1 MTDGRAAG
9 APTQEPVTD
18 VPLPGSARERRSS
31 ADRHTRVIWNAAA
44 GSKGGIATS
53 ENTEERIGRLM
64 DVGGLGSELVASR
77 TIDEAK
83 ASASEAVSGGYDL
96 VVAAGGD
103 GTVEAVAE
111 QLLGTTTALGVLPL
125 GSVMNLARSLGIPR
139 DPEAAAAALRDGRI
153 RSIDVGEVRG
163 RPFFEAA
170 SVGMNVAIFEAA
182 AAFERQHWSAGLQNI
197 RTALRYR
204 PARMAIELDDERIR
218 TRALMVS
225 VSNGP
230 FTGAGM
236 NVAPHA
242 RLDDGKFDVVV
253 FRRLS
258 KARLVRHLLSIAFGR
273 YAYAPEAEVHRSAAV
288 RIEGAR
294 SLPVR
299 ADGRLIGTTPI
310 ELVTRPG
317 ALRVLVPRE

>member
-1 MTDGRAAG
+1 MTASDGAVGTDRPIRDATEDQ
-9 APTQEPVTD
+9 PTGERPF
-18 VPLPGSARERRSS
+18 PGDARI
-31 ADRHTRVIWNAAA
+31 RVIWNAAA
-44 GSKGGIATS
+44 GAKAGVSTNQ
-53 ENTEERIGRLM
+53 NTEERVRRLM
-64 DVGGLGSELVASR
+64 AAAGLGTELVSTTTPA
-77 TIDEAK
+77 EAK
-83 ASASEAVSGGYDL
+83 ASALEAARSGYDL

-103 GTVEAVAE
+103 GTVETIAGE
-111 QLLGTTTALGVLPL
+111 LLGTTTALGVLPL

-139 DPEAAAAALRDGRI
+139 DPDEAAAALAIGRV
-153 RSIDVGEVRG
+153 RTIDVGDVRG

-182 AAFERQHWSAGLQNI
+182 AAFERQRWSAGLRNI
-197 RTALRYR
+197 WTAIRYR
-204 PARMAIELDDERIR
+204 PARMAIELDDGRIR

-273 YAYAPEAEVHRSAAV
+273 YVYAPEAEVRRSAAV
-288 RIEGAR
+288 RIDGAR

-299 ADGRLIGTTPI
+299 ADGRVIGTTPI
-310 ELVTRPG
+310 ELATRPA
-317 ALRVLVPRE
+317 ALRVVVPRD